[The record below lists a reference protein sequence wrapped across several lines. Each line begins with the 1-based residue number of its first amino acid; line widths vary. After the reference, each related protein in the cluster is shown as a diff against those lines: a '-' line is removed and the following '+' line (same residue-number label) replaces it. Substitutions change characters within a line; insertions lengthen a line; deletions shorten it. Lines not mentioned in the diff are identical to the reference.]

1 MKHYLELLLQ
11 QHPRKLSTQNDMATK
26 VMVEARATD
35 GQWWLPASE
44 EKYPLFS
51 WTVICMKKLWPGHA
65 GTLVPGLPASFL

>member
-1 MKHYLELLLQ
+1 
-11 QHPRKLSTQNDMATK
+11 MATK

-35 GQWWLPASE
+35 GQWCLPASE

-65 GTLVPGLPASFL
+65 GTLVPDLPASFL